1 MQAWTSH
8 PVAVHVTE
16 NHNPKENEHQ
26 TRIDRPSQRCT
37 KPSGGRGTGG
47 AHQSRERQEK
57 KKTAETGAPCRSQ
70 RRQWNFLSLLDARRS
85 SEYICTREPTAKKCS
100 LAVSGYRRVAKRRG
114 PTSIKCSLLLM
125 FTDCTPICCSVMS
138 PGSINPMSM
147 GASTHQTI
155 LQTAPKSNVF
165 MNQALNLKPDS
176 RIQHSIRTSVI
187 H

>member
-1 MQAWTSH
+1 MQLPFIVHRPIDTGCAPIRSHAYSSCNDAVIYRKQSIHEAWTSH

-70 RRQWNFLSLLDARRS
+70 RRQWNFLNLLDARRS
-85 SEYICTREPTAKKCS
+85 SEYIYAPGNPRPRNAPLLS
-100 LAVSGYRRVAKRRG
+100 LA
-114 PTSIKCSLLLM
+114 
-125 FTDCTPICCSVMS
+125 
-138 PGSINPMSM
+138 
-147 GASTHQTI
+147 
-155 LQTAPKSNVF
+155 TAG
-165 MNQALNLKPDS
+165 
-176 RIQHSIRTSVI
+176 
-187 H
+187 